1 MKLRKSALS
10 LFAAS
15 IVLCST
21 SVHAGNAVVASGEA
35 SEEVFDASVQLV
47 SAGGHLSGA
56 GLNLSG
62 AAGITVGHALS
73 ETALS
78 AVSITGQTVA
88 FSSGVLA
95 AGLLTTAQLSSNLT
109 QAGVL
114 LSTDAVVL
122 AACAAGAGINM
133 SVETAQL
140 FLDQAVNIAAASG
153 RLSGE
158 VGDLA
163 LLLTHKGVVLSADS
177 AILIANAAAQGVEVS
192 QEQARKIIA
201 ASLAIASDC
210 IQKAVIAERYIVMT
224 LEEANTL
231 LREASVATI
240 RAATKG
246 GKTAYTFS
254 KDVAIH
260 LHGLGIDAAKL
271 ATELAE
277 KAALAT
283 ADATVKAI
291 QGADDAIVVVI
302 NSGAGLVV
310 VTLDALTESVEK
322 ATQKLQ

>member
-210 IQKAVIAERYIVMT
+210 IQKAVIA
-224 LEEANTL
+224 
-231 LREASVATI
+231 
-240 RAATKG
+240 
-246 GKTAYTFS
+246 
-254 KDVAIH
+254 
-260 LHGLGIDAAKL
+260 DAAKL